1 MTKKT
6 RIITAVITVLVIAT
20 GVAAFC
26 GYIIPPLYS
35 SPADKTVNAGDTV
48 IEQSGRR
55 ITVEKEGK
63 LIWSLPGEVLA
74 QDFLFDDIDGDGQ
87 SELLVL
93 CWKRGRYGKHRPT
106 WVKSDE
112 IKAMTDDEFKQLMDA
127 EIRHDS
133 SECVVNTYKQ
143 QDKAQG
149 LEQVLY
155 RCAFCGALYTTKG
168 EGNDFTCS
176 ACGRTLHFDESY
188 HFTDDPFTIGE
199 YYARIAELEK
209 RELPELSLRAEVD
222 TVIYS
227 EKGRFRTKEKG
238 VCTLTPE
245 GFAYSS
251 ENNSFSVGFDLLP
264 ALPFS
269 CSKEFETYHDE
280 KLFYFYPTENRIQ
293 VARWALIVDII
304 KELADE
310 KQN

>member
-112 IKAMTDDEFKQLMDA
+112 IKWSQHIFIYNIKEDKVVPKWMASDIGMQALSWKTDNKVIVITDTSGNVTKWRW
-127 EIRHDS
+127 IHW
-133 SECVVNTYKQ
+133 
-143 QDKAQG
+143 G
-149 LEQVLY
+149 LE
-155 RCAFCGALYTTKG
+155 
-168 EGNDFTCS
+168 
-176 ACGRTLHFDESY
+176 
-188 HFTDDPFTIGE
+188 
-199 YYARIAELEK
+199 
-209 RELPELSLRAEVD
+209 
-222 TVIYS
+222 
-227 EKGRFRTKEKG
+227 
-238 VCTLTPE
+238 
-245 GFAYSS
+245 
-251 ENNSFSVGFDLLP
+251 
-264 ALPFS
+264 
-269 CSKEFETYHDE
+269 
-280 KLFYFYPTENRIQ
+280 KL
-293 VARWALIVDII
+293 
-304 KELADE
+304 
-310 KQN
+310 